1 MEWSQFLDFMREGDG
16 GDVKYLGSIDSEDD
30 LGPIL
35 VAMANTRGGTIV
47 LGFDKR
53 NYHLLGTELD
63 DKSVFNL
70 TEKLCCPTPLCSVDS
85 CEKND
90 KQILIINVKESPA
103 KPYYYRQKCYVLNPG
118 QSPLSVLE
126 KDVLKDDRTIAFLH
140 EKQADYKY
148 DDDNS
153 TENTSDSLYD
163 MDSITAELLDL
174 HDNQAQNL
182 ELLDD
187 SKEDISHSFQD
198 ETQLSIN
205 TSQER
210 PLNDRQKMALAY
222 INEHKMIKNKL
233 YRSLYSVSHKT
244 AHIELVDLVGRGLI
258 VSQGSGR
265 STCYV
270 IDESCLSLDR
280 VLAHQA

>member
-53 NYHLLGTELD
+53 NYHLLGTNFD
-63 DKSVFNL
+63 DKFVFNL

-90 KQILIINVKESPA
+90 KKILIIKVAESPA

-126 KDVLKDDRTIAFLH
+126 KDVLKDDRTIALLH
-140 EKQADYKY
+140 EKQTHYKH

-153 TENTSDSLYD
+153 TENTSDSQYD

-174 HDNQAQNL
+174 HDNQVQDS

-187 SKEDISHSFQD
+187 SKEDVSHSFQD

-210 PLNDRQKMALAY
+210 PLNDRQQMALAY
-222 INEHKMIKNKL
+222 IDEHKMIKNKL

-270 IDESCLSLDR
+270 IDDSCLSLDQ